1 MVRRLTAGGGSQ
13 ERTRLCKPNSL
24 FFRENTGNFIVYVP
38 RAKIP
43 GRKVYP
49 NQSFTSKFPTNRNR
63 ELIWT
68 YQGIKS
74 RHQGKSP
81 LHQGKGAPPPD
92 LRFAPLMDMDFA
104 TRCPLVRRLRERQS
118 ELFSRG
124 QKGNSTVEH
133 RLKRAG
139 RAAGVCQ
146 SWFSP
151 PPSVTSAVGK
161 RPARVDFDNIPEV
174 LSWSDAVSIE
184 GSAPVRTCPG
194 NG

>member
-1 MVRRLTAGGGSQ
+1 MPGLQTLCWRRQSGANPSLKSRIPCFSGKIQGISSFTA
-13 ERTRLCKPNSL
+13 
-24 FFRENTGNFIVYVP
+24 P
-38 RAKIP
+38 RAQIS
-43 GRKVYP
+43 GRKANP
-49 NQSFTSKFPTNRNR
+49 NQLLTHKFPTNRNR

-81 LHQGKGAPPPD
+81 LHQGKGASPPD

-184 GSAPVRTCPG
+184 GS
-194 NG
+194 